1 MDRWGLRLTCGMPV
15 CLSDADAKLSE
26 YIKDKKNART
36 TRDKFLADMGIVR
49 SEVRGPPTA

>member
-1 MDRWGLRLTCGMPV
+1 MPV
-15 CLSDADAKLSE
+15 CLTAADAKLSE

-49 SEVRGPPTA
+49 SEVRGTPTA